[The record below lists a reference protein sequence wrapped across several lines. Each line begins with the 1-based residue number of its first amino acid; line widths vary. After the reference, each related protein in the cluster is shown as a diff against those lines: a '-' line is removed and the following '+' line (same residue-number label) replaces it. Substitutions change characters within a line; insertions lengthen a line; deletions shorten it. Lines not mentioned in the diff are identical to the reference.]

1 MIEVD
6 VKKLMIPWFILL
18 YLLGVLACI
27 FLDGTISIFSFT
39 KGFFLY
45 LVFFTAGPYLIFL
58 PFYLIETWTENQNR
72 IARARIAYDEYFFS
86 PAIQWVMCTFWL
98 PILFPMQLWSFIHTG
113 MFLYWPV

>member
-27 FLDGTISIFSFT
+27 FLDGTISILSFT

-45 LVFFTAGPYLIFL
+45 LVFF
-58 PFYLIETWTENQNR
+58 LIETWTENQNR

>member
-27 FLDGTISIFSFT
+27 FFDVTISILSFT

-58 PFYLIETWTENQNR
+58 PFYFIETWTENQNR
-72 IARARIAYDEYFFS
+72 IARARISYDEYFFS
-86 PAIQWVMCTFWL
+86 PAIQWGMCALWF

-113 MFLYWPV
+113 MFLYWPM